1 MCMKCW
7 SFRLAHDPI
16 AGNRHLRVLRDTRER
31 KRVLYDK
38 EIANMKLI
46 RVTFAVSVL
55 AVVAMLSGCVL
66 VPVGPGYYSGSHGYY
81 GPSGSYQ
88 RRGSYGYR

>member
-16 AGNRHLRVLRDTRER
+16 AGNKLLRVLRDIRAP
-31 KRVLYDK
+31 KRVLHHK

-55 AVVAMLSGCVL
+55 ALVAMLSGCVFI
-66 VPVGPGYYSGSHGYY
+66 PVGPGYYPGSHGYH
-81 GPSGSYQ
+81 GPSGN
-88 RRGSYGYR
+88 YGAR

>member
-16 AGNRHLRVLRDTRER
+16 AGNKLLRVLRDTRER
-31 KRVLYDK
+31 TRVSHDK

-46 RVTFAVSVL
+46 KATFAISVL

-66 VPVGPGYYSGSHGYY
+66 APVGPGYYSGSHGHH
-81 GPSGSYQ
+81 GSSWS
-88 RRGSYGYR
+88 REGRGDRGYR

>member
-1 MCMKCW
+1 MSMKCW
-7 SFRLAHDPI
+7 SFRLAHDRI
-16 AGNRHLRVLRDTRER
+16 AGNKLLRVLRDIRER
-31 KRVLYDK
+31 KRVLHEK
-38 EIANMKLI
+38 EIPNMKLI

>member
-1 MCMKCW
+1 
-7 SFRLAHDPI
+7 
-16 AGNRHLRVLRDTRER
+16 
-31 KRVLYDK
+31 
-38 EIANMKLI
+38 MKLI

-81 GPSGSYQ
+81 GQSGSYGG
-88 RRGSYGYR
+88 RGGHGYR

>member
-1 MCMKCW
+1 MCMKYW

-16 AGNRHLRVLRDTRER
+16 AGNKLLRVLRDTRER
-31 KRVLYDK
+31 MRVLHDK

-66 VPVGPGYYSGSHGYY
+66 VPVGPGYYSGWHGYY
-81 GPSGSYQ
+81 GPSGSYGG
-88 RRGSYGYR
+88 RGSHGYR